1 MAPAFA
7 GGISKSIVVSAAKEW
22 LSQAVSVPSA
32 GSPARPTDLAVEG
45 LSRATLV
52 LRESDV
58 PASGCVRVS
67 DCHECIVYVLA
78 PMAFASVVNCA
89 DVTLVLGAV
98 GRIMRLES
106 CERCTIMAAARLLHL
121 RNCHDCSLFVAV
133 NMPPVLLGENRSSA
147 APYNTYYERLS
158 IHLQA
163 AGVSLAPN
171 CWDQTVSLTPAAAAS
186 GGQPGRQGLVALPPE
201 KCVTPL
207 CFFVPFRSRWACALR
222 TWVCSRPAVPLFPA
236 LLRSSA
242 PACLRRFAPFIVPF
256 RDGPVDDARDESANL
271 THANPFQMPQARAHA
286 GEWGGNPW

>member
-1 MAPAFA
+1 MRAGRRCPRAPPCSFSQAAGGASAHDASPHVWKAVALSHAAALPPPGPHSARLSEVAPAFA

-22 LSQAVSVPSA
+22 LSQSVSVPSA

-52 LRESDV
+52 LRETDV
-58 PASGCVRVS
+58 PASGCVRIA

-78 PMAFASVVNCA
+78 PMAFASVINCA

-133 NMPPVLLGENRSSA
+133 NMPPVLLGENRSHA

-158 IHLQA
+158 LHLQT

-171 CWDQTVSLTPAAAAS
+171 CWEHTVSLAAPGAAS
-186 GGQPGRQGLVALPPE
+186 GGLPGASDLGGRGRQGLAPLAPE
-201 KCVTPL
+201 KC
-207 CFFVPFRSRWACALR
+207 A
-222 TWVCSRPAVPLFPA
+222 
-236 LLRSSA
+236 
-242 PACLRRFAPFIVPF
+242 
-256 RDGPVDDARDESANL
+256 
-271 THANPFQMPQARAHA
+271 
-286 GEWGGNPW
+286 